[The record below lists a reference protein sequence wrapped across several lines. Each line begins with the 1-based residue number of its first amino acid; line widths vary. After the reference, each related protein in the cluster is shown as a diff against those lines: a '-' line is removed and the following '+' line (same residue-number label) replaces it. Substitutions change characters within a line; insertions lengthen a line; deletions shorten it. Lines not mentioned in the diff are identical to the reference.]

1 MAIFDWPA
9 TLVPRNIMIQ
19 PPRRTQSLTESL
31 TSFTQVVPA
40 IRPPFTVTMEFDAIE
55 GDDVLAWRAME
66 ALLEGRANAAR
77 LPLFD
82 LWYRATETQIYA
94 GVVPHS
100 DGSYFSDGA
109 GYSTADLSGVLV
121 SGVQG
126 QRNVTADFGAYGPL
140 LQAGLYFGLGEHP
153 YIASGVTWAG
163 SVATIRCS
171 PTLRDDCTD
180 IALKLKPTMI
190 GRLTSDD
197 GMSLKLQNLR
207 HGTPSVT
214 FQEDFIEGL
223 YA

>member
-9 TLVPRNIMIQ
+9 TLVPRNITIL
-19 PPRRTQSLTESL
+19 PPRKTQSLTESL
-31 TSFTQVVPA
+31 TSFVQVVPA

-66 ALLEGRANAAR
+66 ALLEGRANVAR

-82 LWYRATETQIYA
+82 LWYRATDAEIGA

-109 GYSTADLSGVLV
+109 GYLTSDIDGVLV

-126 QRNVTADFGAYGPL
+126 QRTITADFGAFGQL

-153 YIASGVTWAG
+153 YVASGVTWAG
-163 SVATIRCS
+163 SVSTIRCS
-171 PTLRDDCTD
+171 PTLRADCT
-180 IALKLKPTMI
+180 AVPLRLKPTML
-190 GRLTSDD
+190 GRLTTDD
-197 GMSLKLQNLR
+197 GMALKLQNLR
-207 HGTPSVT
+207 HGTPVVT
-214 FQEDFIEGL
+214 FQEDFQEGL
-223 YA
+223 Y